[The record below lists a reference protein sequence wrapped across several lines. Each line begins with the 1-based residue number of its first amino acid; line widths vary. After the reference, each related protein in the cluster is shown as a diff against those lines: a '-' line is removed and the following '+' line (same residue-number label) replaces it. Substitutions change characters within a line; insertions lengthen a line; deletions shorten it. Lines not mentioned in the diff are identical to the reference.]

1 MCIAEKIVCRAK
13 HRYNKVLDLCIVLKI
28 DSDVQIDDNKVA
40 TSYLFKDGSLI
51 EIVNGKFKV
60 IK

>member
-13 HRYNKVLDLCIVLKI
+13 HKYKEVLDLCIVLKI
-28 DSDVQIDDNKVA
+28 DSDVQIDENKVA